1 MPPSGYKTRMSND
14 PSKPSP
20 PSSRDF
26 LKWGK
31 SLLKDA
37 LAKPSTD
44 QRHTRPF
51 VPPVQRNRQTTFL
64 SSDPLALVAMPKA
77 TAAELAAL
85 GVVFVD
91 GAQRPLFAPLSSHEP
106 GFSPEVEHAIVER
119 CVAALRELRDR
130 LAAVGDLKPQ
140 GRYRG
145 LPLSQVFEGISS
157 KDVGAFFHFARENAA
172 HFKGKSP
179 RFTEAF
185 VSWLVEH
192 GDPEA
197 RLT

>member
-1 MPPSGYKTRMSND
+1 MSND

-31 SLLKDA
+31 SFLKDA
-37 LAKPSTD
+37 LAKPSAD

-51 VPPVQRNRQTTFL
+51 VAPARRNKHTTFL

-77 TAAELAAL
+77 TASELAVR
-85 GVVFVD
+85 GIVFLD
-91 GAQRPLFAPLSSHEP
+91 NAQRPLFGPLASHERA
-106 GFSPEVEHAIVER
+106 FSPEIEQAIVER
-119 CVAALRELRDR
+119 CVAGLREVRDR
-130 LAAVGDLKPQ
+130 LAAVGDLTPKGCYQ
-140 GRYRG
+140 G
-145 LPLSQVFEGISS
+145 LPLSQVFEGLSS
-157 KDVGAFFHFARENAA
+157 KDVGAFFYFVRQNAA
-172 HFKGKSP
+172 HYTGKSP

-185 VSWLVEH
+185 VAWLVEH

-197 RLT
+197 RVG